1 MAQTRVSEFFPSK
14 KKSRHSNATK
24 RRKVELTTTDDDI
37 SSLKQAVNRNVQIS
51 EQSEESK
58 EECTKTNSQKT
69 KTSKRVKSVA
79 SAKSNQKPVRQSA
92 RKGKNVENDSC
103 QRKIS
108 DIFSSTF
115 NEYKNNTEPLSF
127 NFQEDETSEAVP
139 SAWDEHDGP
148 DSTPTKQLRLS
159 ADTASRRSRKEI
171 QNECITEE
179 NTPQKETQEES
190 AAPTKRHAR
199 KRLQMSQKSNVEKT
213 SEVDMNSIVSSMK
226 LPEKMISPLPV
237 TPDTLKTPTKSNS
250 PSIPTSPNVKAA
262 IEKCKKLMQT
272 GQGDAKTKEK
282 QIKAEIRARLK
293 KCGKMEELK
302 SQLSDMNR
310 KINQLKKPLPK
321 LQKFD
326 NIEIEV
332 EQPVVQQSPVKS
344 SPVKSVSKAPAY
356 VRHHT
361 LADPAPPTLTLPYK
375 YKLLMEMFRGMD
387 TVVSMMHNRSE
398 ICTFSKLKVAV
409 QTMTKRNFEQR
420 NVKQIKHVYP
430 SGYHYRQERVPCY
443 GKKMSDYQLTVEA
456 NLSGNPGGC
465 LKSGNKDGKLNFNAT
480 QLLQRK
486 QTFHNNLISIVRHHH
501 QEFLANLS
509 RPLNIPESKITR
521 WHPTF
526 HVDEVPEV
534 ELSPLPEPPNVNKY
548 QTARDVLEHTRGK
561 LIPKV
566 EQALADVAKN
576 SPSSVKTEIKQELNA
591 PTSNAAPAM
600 KGVPSSLLERIRAK
614 EAMKLEAALTRNPA
628 EDKKKRMMNRLPDM
642 IRIVRAYFVTEKKP
656 SIPQETVIQKLADS
670 FRSSVSIG
678 EIEAHVKLLL
688 EIAPEWLTMVQIKKG
703 KYLKIDRNIDVQSL
717 TGKIQNQAKAIQ

>member
-37 SSLKQAVNRNVQIS
+37 STLKQAVSRNVQIS
-51 EQSEESK
+51 EQVEETK
-58 EECTKTNSQKT
+58 VECTKTT
-69 KTSKRVKSVA
+69 KTNTSARTKSVV
-79 SAKSNQKPVRQSA
+79 KSNQKSVRQSS
-92 RKGKNVENDSC
+92 RKGRNAENDAC
-103 QRKIS
+103 QPKIS
-108 DIFSSTF
+108 DIFSSPF
-115 NEYKNNTEPLSF
+115 NEYKNSEPLSF
-127 NFQEDETSEAVP
+127 NFQNESSEAVP

-159 ADTASRRSRKEI
+159 ADAASRRSRKEV
-171 QNECITEE
+171 QNDYITEE
-179 NTPQKETQEES
+179 NTPEKETQE
-190 AAPTKRHAR
+190 APTASTKRHAR
-199 KRLQMSQKSNVEKT
+199 KRLQMCQKSNVENT
-213 SEVDMNSIVSSMK
+213 SAVDVNTVVSSMK
-226 LPEKMISPLPV
+226 LSEKMISPLPV
-237 TPDTLKTPTKSNS
+237 TPDSLKTPTKSQS
-250 PSIPTSPNVKAA
+250 PSVPTSPNVKAA
-262 IEKCKKLMQT
+262 IEKCKKLMQS
-272 GQGDAKTKEK
+272 GHGDTKAKEK
-282 QIKAEIRARLK
+282 QIKAEIKARLK

-302 SQLSDMNR
+302 SQLSDMN
-310 KINQLKKPLPK
+310 KKLNQLKKPLPK

-326 NIEIEV
+326 NIEVEV
-332 EQPVVQQSPVKS
+332 EQPMIQQSPVKS
-344 SPVKSVSKAPAY
+344 SPVKGEAKDPAY

-361 LADPAPPTLTLPYK
+361 LASPAPPSLTFPYK

-387 TVVSMMHNRSE
+387 TVVSMMHNRCE

-409 QTMTKRNFEQR
+409 QTMTKRNFEQK
-420 NVKQIKHVYP
+420 NVQQIKHVYP
-430 SGYHYRQERVPCY
+430 SAYHYRQERVPCY

-456 NLSGNPGGC
+456 NLSENPGGNMK
-465 LKSGNKDGKLNFNAT
+465 LGNKDGKLTFSAT
-480 QLLQRK
+480 QLLQRR
-486 QTFHNNLISIVRHHH
+486 QTFHNGLISIVKQHH

-521 WHPTF
+521 WHPNF

-534 ELSPLPEPPNVNKY
+534 ELSPLPEPPNVHKY
-548 QTARDVLEHTRGK
+548 QSAKDVLEASRGK

-566 EQALADVAKN
+566 EQALTDVAKN
-576 SPSSVKTEIKQELNA
+576 SMLPVKTEMKQETNLPA
-591 PTSNAAPAM
+591 CSAAPAM

-628 EDKKKRMMNRLPDM
+628 DDRKKRMMSRLPDM

-670 FRSSVSIG
+670 FRSCISAG
-678 EIEAHVKLLL
+678 EVEAHIKLLL

-717 TGKIQNQAKAIQ
+717 TSKIQNQAKTLK